1 MTFQV
6 VKQLNDNVK
15 DKERNQIFQ
24 NKTQKRFENKNGI
37 CICICL
43 NDAHNIKLNERS
55 DDAVSNI

>member
-24 NKTQKRFENKNGI
+24 NKIQKRFKNKNGI
-37 CICICL
+37 RICL

-55 DDAVSNI
+55 DDTVSNI